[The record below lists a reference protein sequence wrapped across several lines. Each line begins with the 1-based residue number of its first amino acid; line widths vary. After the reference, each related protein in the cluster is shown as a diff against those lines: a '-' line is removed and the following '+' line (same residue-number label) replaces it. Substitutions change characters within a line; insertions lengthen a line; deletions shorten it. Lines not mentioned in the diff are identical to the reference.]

1 MLLLLRWRLLGPDW
15 AGEGAAVAGGGGVGE
30 VARGVGGHQG
40 RGRGRGGA
48 RVEEGGG
55 GAQPG
60 VVLRAARQHAPA
72 HRRRGRR
79 LRGLRPAGHHA

>member
-1 MLLLLRWRLLGPDW
+1 MLRWRLLWPDR

-30 VARGVGGHQG
+30 VARGVGRHQG
-40 RGRGRGGA
+40 RGGGRGRG
-48 RVEEGGG
+48 VEEGGG

-79 LRGLRPAGHHA
+79 LRGLRPAGDHT